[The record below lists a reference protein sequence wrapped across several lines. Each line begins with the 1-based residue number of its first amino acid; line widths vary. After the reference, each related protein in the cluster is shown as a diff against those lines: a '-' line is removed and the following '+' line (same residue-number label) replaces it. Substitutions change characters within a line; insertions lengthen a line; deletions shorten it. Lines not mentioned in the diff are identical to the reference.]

1 MLRPLFFAACGV
13 LTMLSGCGGVD
24 VQSAAGGA
32 ATAAGSSTPQTG
44 SSTPV
49 SATIPATTS
58 SATTPTATTPTVAT
72 STTATT
78 SGTGAASPPAASN
91 PAPAVTALAPAAVK
105 AGDAAFSL
113 TVDGANFVASSVVQ
127 WNGVARATTYVGAT
141 RLTAVIS
148 ASDIGSAGTAAV
160 TVLTPSPG
168 GGTSGSISLSIG
180 SAVSSGPVPVPAPAL
195 VSLSPSSIPAGGAA
209 FTLTVNG
216 SYFTVTSLV
225 TWNGASRATHF
236 LSAAQLTA
244 QITAAD
250 IATAGQAAV
259 AVVDPAAG
267 AQSSAPLPETITS
280 VASAGP
286 VIGSLTP
293 SSVTAGAPAFTLTV
307 NGSRFTATSTVTW
320 NGSPRVTAYVSASQL
335 TAQITAADVATAGSA
350 AVAVSNAGEAPSA
363 SATESINAVTP
374 ANAWFVAPNGSDSN
388 PGTVNQ
394 PYLTIQ
400 KCATTVPSGSTCE
413 IRAGTYTET
422 VTPNSGITITAYG
435 SEAVT
440 VDGTDA
446 VTGWSPH
453 QGSIYQATV
462 AMSSGDTN
470 QVFVGTSMMTEARW
484 PNGDDL
490 FHVNWA
496 TLQAGSS
503 PATLVDATLPAI
515 NWTGAK
521 VHFWSGSDPW
531 ESQTGRITGSQA
543 GRLAVSLDGASS
555 CPAICVEPGGYYYLF
570 GILGALDA
578 PREWVYVAS
587 SNTLYLWAPGGVN
600 PATLSVRVKQR
611 PYAFDLSGRSNVT
624 LQNIKL
630 FASTINMDSSSTK
643 NTINGISA
651 QYVSHF
657 TTLPDAANSPLSYW
671 YDHNTDSGIILNGT
685 GNLLENSI
693 IAYSAGN
700 GVALLG
706 NGNTVKNT
714 LIHHVD
720 YIGNYS
726 AGITVTGS
734 NQEIQNDTIYAAG
747 RSAIWPSY
755 TSGTNDDISYNNLYS
770 AMMLSRDGGE
780 IYVSYPAPA
789 GTHIHHNWLH
799 DTQSLV
805 PGPADN
811 YALSGVYLDE
821 DASGF
826 EVDQN
831 VFWNDAIVSIFLN
844 GSTEGITAAN
854 NNNIHNNTIADVNTN
869 SYVWMANS
877 PIQNCGT
884 TQIIDNLVL
893 VPVRD
898 TNTPACVV
906 SDNTAAS
913 PGATDMNA
921 SVVVGCTLTGC
932 ASSGPPAID
941 ATSVA
946 ASIAAQPYDVTVPAG
961 QAAFFSAIGAG
972 SPPLAYQWLKNDV
985 AIAGATASTYTT
997 PATGAADNGSTF
1009 SVRVSNGSASVTS
1022 QAAIL
1027 TVQ

>member
-1 MLRPLFFAACGV
+1 VLRPLFFAACGV
-13 LTMLSGCGGVD
+13 LTILSGCGGVD
-24 VQSAAGGA
+24 VQSAGGGA
-32 ATAAGSSTPQTG
+32 ATAAGATNTASAST
-44 SSTPV
+44 TPV
-49 SATIPATTS
+49 STTPSVTTSAATTS
-58 SATTPTATTPTVAT
+58 AATT
-72 STTATT
+72 STTTTSTATSAATT
-78 SGTGAASPPAASN
+78 STAPAPTSTPLGTGASSPPAVSN
-91 PAPAVTALAPAAVK
+91 PAPAVTAIAPAAVK

-148 ASDIGSAGTAAV
+148 AADIGSAGTAAV

-168 GGTSGSISLSIG
+168 GGTSGSISLAIG
-180 SAVSSGPVPVPAPAL
+180 SAVSSGPVPVPAPTL
-195 VSLSPSSIPAGGAA
+195 VSLS
-209 FTLTVNG
+209 
-216 SYFTVTSLV
+216 
-225 TWNGASRATHF
+225 
-236 LSAAQLTA
+236 
-244 QITAAD
+244 
-250 IATAGQAAV
+250 
-259 AVVDPAAG
+259 
-267 AQSSAPLPETITS
+267 
-280 VASAGP
+280 
-286 VIGSLTP
+286 P

-307 NGSRFTATSTVTW
+307 NGSRFTSTSTVTW

-350 AVAVSNAGEAPSA
+350 AVAVSNPGEAPSA
-363 SATESINAVTP
+363 SATESINVATP

-388 PGTVNQ
+388 PGTANQ

-413 IRAGTYTET
+413 VRAGNYTET

-446 VTGWSPH
+446 VTGWSPY

-496 TLQAGSS
+496 TLQSGSS
-503 PATLVDATLPAI
+503 PATLVDANLPAI

-555 CPAICVEPGGYYYLF
+555 CPAICVQSGGYYYLF

-578 PREWVYVAS
+578 PREWVYLPS

-630 FASTINMDSSSTK
+630 FASTINTDSSSTK
-643 NTINGISA
+643 NTIDGITA

-685 GNLLENSI
+685 GNLLENST

-893 VPVRD
+893 VAVRD

-906 SDNTAAS
+906 SDNTATA

-941 ATSVA
+941 VTSVA
-946 ASIAAQPYDVTVPAG
+946 ASIAAQPYDVTVSAG

-972 SPPLAYQWLKNDV
+972 SPPLVYQWLKNNV
-985 AIAGATASTYTT
+985 VIAGATASTYTT
-997 PATGAADNGSTF
+997 PVTGAADNGSTF

-1022 QAAIL
+1022 QAATL